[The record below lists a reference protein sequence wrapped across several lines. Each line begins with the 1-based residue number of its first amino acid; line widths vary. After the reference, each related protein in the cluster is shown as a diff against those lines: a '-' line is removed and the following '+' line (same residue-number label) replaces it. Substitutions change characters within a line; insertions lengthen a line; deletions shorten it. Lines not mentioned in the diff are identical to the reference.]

1 MMLVDQALDRILTV
15 IAANGP
21 LPAEEISVLE
31 AGGRILANDIIARRS
46 QPPLAMS
53 AMDGWAVRGEDAGP
67 AGRILRQSGY
77 VSAGHIHDQ
86 PVGAG
91 EAVRIFTGAPMPPGA
106 DTVVLQENTRVL
118 DDGGIELLEA
128 TRPGRN
134 VRLPGIDFTAG
145 SVGLTAG
152 RRLTARDIGLAAAM
166 NHPWLAVR
174 RRPRVAILATGDEVV
189 RPGEPIGPA
198 QIVSSNSYALAA
210 LVKRWGGEPT
220 LLGVARDDDGDLRQL
235 AAGVRGADL
244 LLTSGGASVGEHD
257 LVKSSLAAIGL
268 TLDFW
273 KIAMRPGKPLMFG
286 HLGAVPMLGLPGN
299 PVSSMVCAFLFL
311 RPLMMTLLGASAVH
325 LPRQYLPLGQDMPAN
340 DSRQDFLRARRISQP
355 DGTIVVPMASQDSSV
370 MSVLAASDCLLIRP
384 PHAPA
389 QPAGTLAEILPLDD
403 GADPA

>member
-21 LPAEEISVLE
+21 LPAEEVSVLD
-31 AGGRILANDIIARRS
+31 AGGRVLAADILARRS

-53 AMDGWAVRGEDAGP
+53 AMDGWAVRGDDADQP
-67 AGRILRQSGY
+67 GRILRPSGY
-77 VSAGHIHDQ
+77 VSAGHLHDQ
-86 PVGAG
+86 PVGPG

-106 DTVVLQENTRVL
+106 DTVVLQENTRVQP
-118 DDGGIELLEA
+118 DGGVELLEA
-128 TRPGRN
+128 TAPGRN

-145 SVGLTAG
+145 SVGLRAG

-166 NHPWLAVR
+166 NHPWLPVR

-220 LLGVARDDDGDLRQL
+220 LLGVARDDDDDLRQL

-325 LPRQYLPLGQDMPAN
+325 LPRLHLPLGQDLPAN
-340 DSRQDFLRARRISQP
+340 DSRQDFLRARRHLQA
-355 DGTIVVPMASQDSSV
+355 DGMVVVPMPSQDSSV

-389 QPAGTLAEILPLDD
+389 QPVGTLAEILPLDD